1 MALQTSRRLEWRHR
15 RHYGP
20 RSSRSIVSGADA
32 CYIVVMGSAAE
43 SVKLDDDVHEELRKL
58 AKRSGRPLGTL
69 ANDALRDFVRYENQV
84 AAAIDRGITDIE
96 AGRTRTTDEVFAMLE
111 QQRLART
118 RG

>member
-1 MALQTSRRLEWRHR
+1 MPHTRKVR
-15 RHYGP
+15 G
-20 RSSRSIVSGADA
+20 VDV
-32 CYIVVMGSAAE
+32 CYIVVMGNAAE

-58 AKRSGRPLGTL
+58 AKRSGRPLGAL

-84 AAAIDRGITDIE
+84 AAAIDRGITDLD
-96 AGRTRTTDEVFAMLE
+96 AGRTRTTEEVFALLE

>member
-1 MALQTSRRLEWRHR
+1 
-15 RHYGP
+15 
-20 RSSRSIVSGADA
+20 
-32 CYIVVMGSAAE
+32 MGNAAE

-58 AKRSGRPLGTL
+58 AKRSGRPLGAL

-84 AAAIDRGITDIE
+84 AAAIDRGITDLD
-96 AGRTRTTDEVFAMLE
+96 AGRTRTTEEVFALLE

>member
-1 MALQTSRRLEWRHR
+1 MPHTRKVR
-15 RHYGP
+15 G
-20 RSSRSIVSGADA
+20 VDV
-32 CYIVVMGSAAE
+32 CYIVVMGNAAE

-58 AKRSGRPLGTL
+58 AKRSGRPLGAL

-84 AAAIDRGITDIE
+84 AAAIDRGITDLE
-96 AGRTRTTDEVFAMLE
+96 AGRTRTTQEVFALLE

>member
-1 MALQTSRRLEWRHR
+1 VPHTRKVR
-15 RHYGP
+15 G
-20 RSSRSIVSGADA
+20 VDV
-32 CYIVVMGSAAE
+32 CYIVVMGNAAE

-58 AKRSGRPLGTL
+58 AKRSGRPLGAL

-84 AAAIDRGITDIE
+84 AAAIDRGITDLD
-96 AGRTRTTDEVFAMLE
+96 AGRTRTTEEVFALLE

>member
-1 MALQTSRRLEWRHR
+1 MTR
-15 RHYGP
+15 
-20 RSSRSIVSGADA
+20 GADA
-32 CYIVVMGSAAE
+32 CYVVVMAAAAE

-58 AKRSGRPLGTL
+58 AKRSGRPLGAL

-84 AAAIDRGITDIE
+84 AAAIDRGISDLE
-96 AGRTRTTDEVFAMLE
+96 AGRTRTTEEVFALLE